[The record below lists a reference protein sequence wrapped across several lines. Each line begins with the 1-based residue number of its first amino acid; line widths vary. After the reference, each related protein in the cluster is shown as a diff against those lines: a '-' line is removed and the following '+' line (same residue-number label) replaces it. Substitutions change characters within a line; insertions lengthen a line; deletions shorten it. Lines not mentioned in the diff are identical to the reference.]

1 MNRKATLG
9 AFLAML
15 IAAPAI
21 VAPRLVDTASA
32 QTTREAAEFPDV
44 PKNHWAYDAINK
56 LASAGI
62 IEGREGGVY
71 VGNASM
77 TRYEFAVAIARLLD
91 KIQPSETVSLLEVNN
106 RLTALEAKPDG
117 ISRQE
122 VLDLIAALRTEFA
135 DELARLGVRVGDL
148 EARVTN
154 LENKVAT
161 PPRLTITPSFLHR
174 TGTANYIRNTPGSAS
189 TVKGLFSG
197 SNGRVIATGDNI
209 LDAEDPGFSRN
220 GFTGGFDFDPLG
232 GSEGEGGEIDAVDQ
246 GVGNKDNKFGYTE
259 LELRLTDRVTDR
271 LSVNA
276 AIRSLGSTQEDP
288 WAGDFTNGVFGG
300 GTYVREA
307 NVVADLNNVNLILGR
322 QRTKIAQGLLYDN
335 DLAPTDQIHGAF
347 NLGPLSINAL
357 IGGTNNQNY
366 ATLAGVNPYFSSG
379 AAGNIGLS
387 GDGSGNGFFAPGS
400 SASTSGAA
408 AGFPGS
414 SNTFIVNNP
423 FEPQQ
428 RGEDNE
434 SLVRVGF
441 NLFRIAGNP
450 VQVGVTRQFDGVAE
464 QEGDSIDVTVPLF
477 NRTLGVEYVKQRQ
490 YANGGDADG
499 RAYNI
504 TLPVLRTR
512 VLDLNA
518 AYGKAD
524 DDFEFFLSSTANPF
538 ARTYGEAIFDRP
550 MALGAPLISDNVA
563 GVPTYAA
570 AKKVYDFNGTL
581 RLFRRLPLDF
591 RYFRAKGSELASG
604 QENDLGSVFSIGSI
618 FNLTPGLDLEVK
630 YGQYNPKNDEVSDI
644 KYFRVGAN
652 VGF

>member
-1 MNRKATLG
+1 MTRKATLG

-21 VAPRLVDTASA
+21 VAPSLVSSATAQA
-32 QTTREAAEFPDV
+32 TRDAAEFPDV
-44 PKNHWAYDAINK
+44 PKDHWAYDAINK
-56 LASAGI
+56 LAAAGI

-77 TRYEFAVAIARLLD
+77 TRYEFAVAIARLLNVIGTGGAAPD
-91 KIQPSETVSLLEVNN
+91 LTSINA
-106 RLTALEAKPDG
+106 RLDALEARPQG
-117 ISRQE
+117 ISRAE
-122 VLDLIAALRTEFA
+122 VLELIAALRTEFA
-135 DELARLGVRVGDL
+135 DELARLGVRVSDI
-148 EARVTN
+148 EARLAS
-154 LENKVAT
+154 LENRVAA

-174 TGTANYIRNTPGSAS
+174 TGTANYIDNTPGNAS
-189 TVKGLFSG
+189 TVKGLFTG
-197 SNGRVIATGDNI
+197 SNGRVIATGDNFI
-209 LDAEDPGFSRN
+209 DSDVPGFSRN
-220 GFTGGFDFDPLG
+220 GFSGGFPFNPL
-232 GSEGEGGEIDAVDQ
+232 EDTDQ

-307 NVVADLNNVNLILGR
+307 NVVADLNRVNLILGR

-347 NLGPLSINAL
+347 SLGPLSVSAF

-366 ATLAGVNPYFSSG
+366 SSLAGVNPYFSSG
-379 AAGNIGLS
+379 SAGNIGLS

-400 SASTSGAA
+400 PESTSGAA

-414 SNTFIVNNP
+414 SNTFIPNNP
-423 FEPQQ
+423 FEPLQ

-490 YANGGDADG
+490 YANGGEADG
-499 RAYNI
+499 SAYNI

-512 VLDLNA
+512 ILDLNA

-524 DDFEFFLSSTANPF
+524 DEFEFFLSSTANPF

-550 MALGAPLISDNVA
+550 MALGAPLISDNV
-563 GVPTYAA
+563 GSVPTYAA
-570 AKKVYDFNGTL
+570 AKKVYDFSGTL

-604 QENDLGSVFSIGSI
+604 QENDLGSVFSVGST

-630 YGQYNPKNDEVSDI
+630 YGQYNPANDNVDDI